1 MLMDVLCSGQPAIIG
16 SAGFAAAWG
25 VWWRGAL
32 KARWS
37 VTLKIERYMLL
48 FQCVE
53 FKRADV
59 PRLTSSMRIALGD
72 LQLDHLYVVYPGA
85 QRFALAERVEAVP
98 LEALLAS
105 PR

>member
-32 KARWS
+32 K
-37 VTLKIERYMLL
+37 
-48 FQCVE
+48 
-53 FKRADV
+53 
-59 PRLTSSMRIALGD
+59 
-72 LQLDHLYVVYPGA
+72 YVVYPGA